1 VLIRSFEG
9 ARCSII
15 LAVPPTG
22 GMSLTFTGKKTAL
35 LERSRDTLMRLVH
48 VVFIFALIFPA
59 CAPTKLPLE
68 PGREMPADSTF
79 FKFLTLAKTGDEKAQ
94 HLIGFML
101 YFGEGV
107 RMDRAA
113 AHYWFHLSADQGNA
127 SAQLS
132 LAVMHYLGQGV
143 GKDIEEAE
151 RYFRLAK
158 DNTSPSVNLSASAE
172 VPRTLAELAERAVM
186 RPGNF
191 DIQGESTFATFCAG
205 CHGLN
210 GIAAYERAPSFALGE
225 RLDKNDE
232 DLFFTI
238 THGHG
243 TMPAWRDKLS
253 DAALVEALRFVRT
266 LPQQY
271 QNGIAQV
278 LRTPPSLYFLF
289 GPMSTDPMGIYQAY
303 TH

>member
-1 VLIRSFEG
+1 
-9 ARCSII
+9 
-15 LAVPPTG
+15 
-22 GMSLTFTGKKTAL
+22 
-35 LERSRDTLMRLVH
+35 MRLVH
-48 VVFIFALIFPA
+48 AVFIFAFIFPA
-59 CAPTKLPLE
+59 CVPAKLPLD
-68 PGREMPADSTF
+68 PGRETAANTTF
-79 FKFLTLAKTGDEKAQ
+79 LKFFTLAKAGDEKAQ

-113 AHYWFHLSADQGNA
+113 AHHWFHLAADQGNA

-132 LAVMHYLGQGV
+132 LAVMHYLGEGV
-143 GKDIEEAE
+143 GKNIDEAE

-158 DNTSPSVNLSASAE
+158 NNTSPSVNLSVSPE
-172 VPRTLAELAERAVM
+172 VPPTLVELAERASM
-186 RPGNF
+186 RPWNF
-191 DIQGESTFATFCAG
+191 DIPGESTFATFCAG

-210 GIAAYERAPSFALGE
+210 GVAAYVRAPSFALGE
-225 RLDKNDE
+225 RMDKSDE
-232 DLFFTI
+232 ELFFTI

-289 GPMSTDPMGIYQAY
+289 GPASTDPIGIYQVHTY
-303 TH
+303 